1 MNETQLPLIFLIV
14 EEAPFGQQLVEAL
27 RERYGNQY
35 EYVITTDDAEALELI
50 VQWSKQQRQLVL
62 TVAEAFLINVPTDG
76 LLAQVNE
83 RFMATYLVY
92 LAETTTIEVTRL
104 STMPATRIIPKAA
117 PLEELIEIFAFG
129 IRDYEYRM
137 KRRADFRLVR
147 TLNRHFQDLAALE
160 EPKAMYQRLMKF
172 VIDNAPVERGYY
184 LSSDKGQVQIE
195 AVAARSPIEDGT
207 LRIRLSKEP
216 ALLNAEVVRALTQ
229 ALQDTEENPRLTV
242 IPVRRQGR
250 IVAYLYLE
258 HASEENAFG
267 QAHRELLNLAVDHL
281 ALLLAT
287 VEPTA
292 SPTSRPLPPPARISN
307 DHLAFSQSVQQ
318 SYLRPA
324 SQLREHFPQAFIFWE
339 PRQQVSASFYWFAER
354 YHRFLI
360 AAAECNEDGVAAAI
374 TGLISTNLLSEVA
387 AEQALPQAEELLS
400 AFNERFRRVFR
411 YDPLKM
417 RTHLYINMSLC
428 AIDVANAELH
438 FAGAHRPVILF
449 HGGQLLEIKGDNMP
463 VGLQTGDNASLSFRR
478 QTLPLATGDML
489 YLFNDGMVRQIQK
502 NPMNLRSTRSLA
514 EALTEVVELPAEE
527 QLRVFQRLAAQSKQ
541 QEALEHDLLLI
552 GIRFSDI

>member
-1 MNETQLPLIFLIV
+1 MNDTELPLIFLIV
-14 EEAPFGQQLVEAL
+14 EEAPFGQQLVDAL
-27 RERYGNQY
+27 RQRYGSQY
-35 EYVITTDDAEALELI
+35 EYVVSTDDVEAQELI
-50 VQWSKQQRQLVL
+50 VAWSKQQRQLVL

-76 LLAQVNE
+76 LLTQVNE

-92 LAETTTIEVTRL
+92 LAETSTIEVTRL

-117 PLEELIEIFAFG
+117 PLNDLIDIFAFG

-147 TLNRHFQDLAALE
+147 ALNRHFQEVAALE

-184 LSSDKGQVQIE
+184 LSSNKGQVQVE
-195 AVAARSPIEDGT
+195 AVAARSPIEDST
-207 LRIRLSKEP
+207 LRIRQGKES
-216 ALLNAEVVRALTQ
+216 ALFNAELVRALTQ
-229 ALQDTEENPRLTV
+229 ALQETSENPRLTV

-258 HASEENAFG
+258 HAHEENAFG

-281 ALLLAT
+281 ALLL
-287 VEPTA
+287 ETA
-292 SPTSRPLPPPARISN
+292 QQRPLAPRPGPPPRAST
-307 DHLAFSQSVQQ
+307 DQLAFSQSVQQ

-324 SQLREHFPQAFIFWE
+324 AQLREQFPQSFIFFE
-339 PRQQVSASFYWFAER
+339 PRHQVSASFYWFAER

-387 AEQALPQAEELLS
+387 AEQALPQAEDLLV

-417 RTHLYINMSLC
+417 RTHLYVNMGLC
-428 AIDVANAELH
+428 ALDVANAELH
-438 FAGAHRPVILF
+438 FAGAHRPVILIRE
-449 HGGQLLEIKGDNMP
+449 GQLTEIKGDNMP
-463 VGLQTGDNASLSFRR
+463 VGLQTGDSSGPAFRR
-478 QTLPLATGDML
+478 QTLALLAGDTL
-489 YLFNDGMVRQIQK
+489 YLFNEGLVRQMQK
-502 NPMNLRSTRSLA
+502 NPMHLKSTRSLA
-514 EALTEVVELPAEE
+514 EALAEVVELPAAE
-527 QLRVFQRLAAQSKQ
+527 QQRVFQRLADQWKQHQS
-541 QEALEHDLLLI
+541 LEHDLLLI
-552 GIRFSDI
+552 GIRFTDL